1 MMEWKWISLE
11 LAHVVHERQLAEHG
25 GREGIRD
32 LGAIESALARPVQL
46 AHYTAPD
53 VFDLAAA
60 YCWGIARNHGY
71 VDGNKRTAWILAR
84 IFLVDHGVRLRIDP
98 FNAIRAVEGVA
109 AGALTQDE
117 LAAWLRSCAIE

>member
-32 LGAIESALARPVQL
+32 LGGIESALARPVQL

-53 VFDLAAA
+53 AFDLAAA